1 MNRKALYKHIKS
13 GDIFAI
19 ETDAKGKVI
28 STSGPLLTKDLDP
41 KELDY
46 DNYFTD
52 EIKERI
58 EDFVLVTKEDYLEIL
73 RKNGFYSQ
81 IVQKHLF

>member
-1 MNRKALYKHIKS
+1 MKALYKHIKS

-19 ETDAKGKVI
+19 ETDSKGKVI

-41 KELDY
+41 NELDY

-52 EIKERI
+52 EIKEKI

-81 IVQKHLF
+81 TVQKHLF

>member
-1 MNRKALYKHIKS
+1 MKALYKHIKS

-41 KELDY
+41 NELDY

-52 EIKERI
+52 EIKEKI

-81 IVQKHLF
+81 TVQKHLF